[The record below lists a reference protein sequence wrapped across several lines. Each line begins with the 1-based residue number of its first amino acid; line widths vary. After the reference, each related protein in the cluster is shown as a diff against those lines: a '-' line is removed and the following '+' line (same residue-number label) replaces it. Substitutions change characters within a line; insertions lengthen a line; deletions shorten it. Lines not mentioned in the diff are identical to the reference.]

1 MKSLAG
7 RPGLDREGV
16 HAVRE
21 ILSEKSV
28 DQAVPFNARA
38 IGEGRRRHAHAKVRF
53 AAVASLQ
60 MASMTRRFVKDFEK
74 DRGEADLKLGFNSFF
89 DGHASILLIG
99 ELRCRPGLPLRPVA
113 PNLFWMNLNSPL
125 FDRIRMK
132 SSPKQPVE
140 RPRCDYP
147 GCAAEGGHRA
157 PMGRLRE
164 GQYFCFCLEHV
175 RAYNHSY
182 NYFSGMSDSDVAK
195 FQRDA
200 ETGHRPTWTM
210 GVNRAARG
218 LNEGA
223 PSGGDPLGASP
234 FGGGARPEPAPRPR
248 YGLAALKALEVL
260 GLDERADA
268 EGMKARYKELVKRLH
283 PDANGGDR
291 SSEDRLREI
300 IHAYNYLRSA
310 KLV

>member
-1 MKSLAG
+1 MHPIVQF
-7 RPGLDREGV
+7 PGEQPVDGAMAVDARAAREG
-16 HAVRE
+16 RG
-21 ILSEKSV
+21 
-28 DQAVPFNARA
+28 DD
-38 IGEGRRRHAHAKVRF
+38 AHAKMRL
-53 AAVASLQ
+53 AAGTRPGVAGVFGGL
-60 MASMTRRFVKDFEK
+60 VENFEK
-74 DRGEADLKLGFNSFF
+74 MRRKLRAQLRFDLLF
-89 DGHASILLIG
+89 HAHEISDSTPPRRRL
-99 ELRCRPGLPLRPVA
+99 GLPLAPLA

-132 SSPKQPVE
+132 TSPESQPE
-140 RPRCDYP
+140 EHQARCDYP
-147 GCAAEGGHRA
+147 GCGAAGEHRA

-175 RAYNHSY
+175 RAYNQSY

-200 ETGHRPTWTM
+200 ETGHRPTWKM
-210 GVNRAARG
+210 GVNRAAR
-218 LNEGA
+218 EAEASAGA
-223 PSGGDPLGASP
+223 DPVGSFP
-234 FGGGARPEPAPRPR
+234 FGRRPRPEPAPRPR
-248 YGLAALKALEVL
+248 YGLAALKALETL

-310 KLV
+310 KLA